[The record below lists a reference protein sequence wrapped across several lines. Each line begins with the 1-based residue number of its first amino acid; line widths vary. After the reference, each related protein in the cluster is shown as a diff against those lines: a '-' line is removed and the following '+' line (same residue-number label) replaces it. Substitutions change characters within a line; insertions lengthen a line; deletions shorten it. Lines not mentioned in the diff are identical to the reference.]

1 MNTSVDDLDVLPVT
15 ARLHHSF
22 LRGEKVRKELW
33 GVQWSD
39 LSRMWNAMGFSMS
52 DAAPLLNMLSCA
64 NWGVGDI
71 VSTLSVMSELR
82 TQLLADRKVIDEH
95 ERSKKTFFGP
105 AMLKH
110 LGELVSALD
119 EMLAL
124 YDASE
129 VM

>member
-15 ARLHHSF
+15 ARL
-22 LRGEKVRKELW
+22 
-33 GVQWSD
+33 
-39 LSRMWNAMGFSMS
+39 
-52 DAAPLLNMLSCA
+52 
-64 NWGVGDI
+64 
-71 VSTLSVMSELR
+71 
-82 TQLLADRKVIDEH
+82 H